1 MAWYTVTKVQ
11 EGKHWNNKYGDFIT
25 YDVALMGEDG
35 MECPS
40 CQLNQK
46 DTTPAPLVDE
56 RIHGYIED
64 SDFGF
69 KFKKTQP
76 EDGSPSS
83 SQKSHTG
90 GSQPSTG
97 QGNNDTQNQI
107 IRQSSLKVAA
117 DICIAN
123 KKANKDIEPQTVLVL
138 AEMLAQYAQTGWM
151 GHAASESSNEVDEAL
166 KAFDEYKETN

>member
-1 MAWYTVTKVQ
+1 MWYTVTRVEEK
-11 EGKHWNNKYGDFIT
+11 KRWNNKFGDFIT

-35 MECPS
+35 MECAS

-76 EDGSPSS
+76 EDGSPAVQHPRS
-83 SQKSHTG
+83 TG
-90 GSQPSTG
+90 ASQPSTSG
-97 QGNNDTQNQI
+97 GGNDTQNQI

-117 DICIAN
+117 DLCIAN

-138 AEMLAQYAQTGWM
+138 AEMLAQYAQTGRM
-151 GHAASESSNEVDEAL
+151 GQAASESSNEVDEAM
-166 KAFDEYKETN
+166 KAFDEYKEVV